1 MPKVTNQLGLL
12 LLESGFLTD
21 EDIEAAEKRASSTGL
36 PLGRMLVLSNK
47 IDEKLLEQVL
57 ETMIHLRDNAM
68 FTEGD
73 ALEVLGML
81 KNSKD
86 GTIKEVD
93 QAQLKSFF
101 SKKGRQMRVGELLVR
116 SGLVA
121 DTDVMNAVEEGLA
134 THRKVGQVLVTNS
147 YTTKDA
153 VDMALSLLDGVRS
166 GDVDVSEAAKNLRE
180 AHSYPE
186 TDEDEDDK

>member
-36 PLGRMLVLSNK
+36 PLGRMLVLSDK

-57 ETMIHLRDNAM
+57 ETLIHLRDDAM
-68 FTEGD
+68 FTEAD

-81 KNSKD
+81 KSARD
-86 GTIKEVD
+86 GSIKEVD

-101 SKKGRQMRVGELLVR
+101 SKKGRQIRVGELLVR
-116 SGLVA
+116 SGLVTQ
-121 DTDVMNAVEEGLA
+121 TDVMNAVEEGLA
-134 THRKVGQVLVTNS
+134 TRRKVGEVLVSNS
-147 YTTKDA
+147 YTTGDA
-153 VDMALSLLDGVRS
+153 VDMALTLLEGVRS
-166 GDVDVSEAAKNLRE
+166 GDAEISDAAKSLRD

-186 TDEDEDDK
+186 SDEAEG